1 MSTVSFKNKVTQ
13 TLYSLYLH
21 MEAHFLVFFICPAR
35 VLRHLQQKQL
45 THLGIRSLGLCHYST
60 GMAMCHKRE
69 NLKFAANTV

>member
-1 MSTVSFKNKVTQ
+1 MSTVSFKNKITQ

-21 MEAHFLVFFICPAR
+21 REAYFLSLICPAR

-45 THLGIRSLGLCHYST
+45 THLGIRSLV
-60 GMAMCHKRE
+60 MCHKRE